1 MKAVE
6 VPEISNLSTPEKI
19 LFLEDLWDSISLNE
33 EDIAIPESHK
43 AELDRR
49 LKKYLASPG
58 ELLTMEELQARIN
71 KRKWIIQLN
80 LDPKSKTMQ

>member
-1 MKAVE
+1 LTKDIQMKAIE

-33 EDIAIPESHK
+33 EEIVVPESHK

-49 LKKYLASPG
+49 LKKYLTSPG
-58 ELLTMEELQARIN
+58 ELLTLEELQAGIN
-71 KRKWIIQLN
+71 K
-80 LDPKSKTMQ
+80 SK